1 MGQRQICSGG
11 STGQG
16 VIRRMNSARAR
27 AHGTEA
33 GQPPDRH
40 KRIARSIG
48 YVCARAGAGSERPV
62 RVKATATERSFLIRW
77 RMLQNLRGRR
87 SVYIR

>member
-16 VIRRMNSARAR
+16 VIRRINSARAR
-27 AHGTEA
+27 AQGTEA

-40 KRIARSIG
+40 KRIEQPHLTG
-48 YVCARAGAGSERPV
+48 PC
-62 RVKATATERSFLIRW
+62 
-77 RMLQNLRGRR
+77 
-87 SVYIR
+87 